1 MPTLSDERRDERR
14 AQILNAARECILES
28 GLEAVS
34 MEAIIAR
41 SGLSTGAVYRYF
53 SGKQEIVNAAV
64 MTGTLATAAALGDI
78 LGQDSPPPLAELMG
92 QVLKAITTAGPRTDA
107 DLAVVALHG
116 WSHSRTDPELRERL
130 QAVHRT
136 MRNQCARVCRR
147 WQAAGE
153 LSPAADTTAV
163 AQLMVSIMLGY
174 IAQRSLAG
182 NADVR
187 THIAALTAIAGSAQ
201 PSVT

>member
-14 AQILNAARECILES
+14 AQILDAARACILES

-34 MEAIIAR
+34 METIIAR

-53 SGKQEIVNAAV
+53 SGKHEIVNVAV
-64 MTGTLATAAALGDI
+64 MTGTLATATAIGHI
-78 LGQDSPPPLAELMG
+78 LGQDAPPPMPELMG
-92 QVLKAITTAGPRTDA
+92 QILKAITSAGPSGDV
-107 DLAVVALHG
+107 DLAAVALHG
-116 WSHSRTDPELRERL
+116 WSHSRTDPELSDRL

-147 WQAAGE
+147 WQATGE
-153 LSPAADTTAV
+153 LSPAVDATAV
-163 AQLMVSIMLGY
+163 AQLMVSITLGF
-174 IAQRSLAG
+174 IAQRSLIG

-187 THIAALTAIAGSAQ
+187 SHVAALTSIAGDSRLAT
-201 PSVT
+201 V

>member
-14 AQILNAARECILES
+14 SQILDAARACILDS

-53 SGKQEIVNAAV
+53 SGKHEIVNAAV
-64 MTGTLATAAALGDI
+64 MSGTLATAAEFARI
-78 LGQDSPPPLAELMG
+78 LGQDSPPPLPELMG
-92 QVLKAITTAGPRTDA
+92 QILKAITTAGPRSDV
-107 DLAVVALHG
+107 DLAAVALHG
-116 WSHSRTDPELRERL
+116 WSHSRNDPELRDRL
-130 QAVHRT
+130 QAVYRT

-153 LSPAADTTAV
+153 LSPTADAAAV
-163 AQLMVSIMLGY
+163 AQLMVSITLGFV
-174 IAQRSLAG
+174 AQRALIG
-182 NADVR
+182 NADVKA
-187 THIAALTAIAGSAQ
+187 HIAALTAIAGNSR
-201 PSVT
+201 PIPG